1 MPKSLKVSCPL
12 FANMMLFINISNF
25 IKLFYFLM
33 TFFSWEEK
41 MKTREDKRMV
51 KLDFILYSF
60 QNW

>member
-25 IKLFYFLM
+25 IKLFNFLM

-51 KLDFILYSF
+51 KLDFILFSF

>member
-51 KLDFILYSF
+51 KLDFILFSF